1 MKYKIKVY
9 SIYEFGKRVDSEGN
23 PHQEDSMFPLHGK
36 ACDDDRLFILCD
48 GMGGHD
54 AGEVASATVCEE
66 MSRYILSKTEPEGS
80 FEESD
85 FTEALAAA
93 FDALDE
99 KDTGAVKK
107 MGTTMT
113 FLKLNEGGCFI
124 AHIGDSRVY
133 HIRSGKTG
141 DETKILFVTEDHSLV
156 NDLVK
161 IGEITPEQAKTDRR
175 KNVITRAM
183 QPKMERRP
191 RASIH
196 ESSDIKAGD
205 YFYLCS
211 DGMLEMMDD
220 IDLCNIFSEK
230 GGDDTV
236 KVRRLT
242 KATDGNR
249 DNHSAII
256 VHVLDVEGER
266 NEFKDESMP
275 TPVPFAERHERETV
289 QVIST
294 DDYEEEEAEAEGNE
308 VNHAHIEK
316 ANGIGFLPVVIGILL
331 FALLM
336 TLACFC
342 LKRHS
347 GHEVGGEP
355 TMIEQ
360 LRMVV

>member
-23 PHQEDSMFPLHGK
+23 PHQEDCMFPLHGK
-36 ACDDDRLFILCD
+36 ACGDDRLFILCD

-66 MSRYILSKTEPEGS
+66 MSRYILSKTEPERS

-93 FDALDE
+93 FDALDD

-113 FLKLNEGGCFI
+113 FLKLHEGGCFI

-141 DETKILFVTEDHSLV
+141 EDTRIVFVTEDHSLV

-175 KNVITRAM
+175 KNIITRAM
-183 QPKMERRP
+183 QPVMDRRP

-196 ESSDIKAGD
+196 VSSDIKAGD

-220 IDLCNIFSEK
+220 IDLRNIFSEK
-230 GGDDTV
+230 GGDDAA

-256 VHVLDVEGER
+256 VHVLDVEGGEG
-266 NEFKDESMP
+266 NDMTVVPSSLTSTPSGSMKDEVEVLSM
-275 TPVPFAERHERETV
+275 
-289 QVIST
+289 
-294 DDYEEEEAEAEGNE
+294 DDYEERAEKFKPSRIAIIALL
-308 VNHAHIEK
+308 V
-316 ANGIGFLPVVIGILL
+316 VVILAILG
-331 FALLM
+331 
-336 TLACFC
+336 FC
-342 LKRHS
+342 LLKRQKPEK
-347 GHEVGGEP
+347 GVEP
-355 TMIEQ
+355 VKIEQ
-360 LRMVV
+360 IHGQSQGWYGQLRN